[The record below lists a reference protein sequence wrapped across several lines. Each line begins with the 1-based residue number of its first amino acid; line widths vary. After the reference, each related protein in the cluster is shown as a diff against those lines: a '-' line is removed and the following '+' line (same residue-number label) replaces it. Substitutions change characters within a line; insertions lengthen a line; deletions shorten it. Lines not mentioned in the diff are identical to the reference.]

1 MKNAEKN
8 TVLEL
13 CAQYGL
19 GATAL
24 SRRFGIPIRTVE
36 NWMGRERTPP
46 DYVVRMM
53 KKILKN
59 NL

>member
-1 MKNAEKN
+1 METRENK
-8 TVLEL
+8 VREL
-13 CAQYGL
+13 CAEYGI

-36 NWMGRERTPP
+36 NWMGGKREPP
-46 DYVVRMM
+46 DYVVSMM
-53 KKILKN
+53 KKILEN